1 MLNQDER
8 ESYVI
13 EPTSLPTAA
22 FIREHADFHDVVHVY
37 GDIDLSN
44 SRELEQAIQMP
55 RSVDRALVVDLSN
68 CVYMDSTALGVLVRT
83 KKNLGHDFKLLT
95 QDGSNVNR
103 LLEVS
108 GLDGFL
114 R

>member
-8 ESYVI
+8 ELPVV
-13 EPTSLPTAA
+13 EPSTLPTAA

-44 SRELEQAIQMP
+44 SGDLEHAIQMP

-68 CVYMDSTALGVLVRT
+68 CVYMDSTALGVLVRA
-83 KKNLGHDFKLLT
+83 KKNLGHHFKLITL
-95 QDGSNVNR
+95 DGSNVNR

>member
-1 MLNQDER
+1 MIQQDDR
-8 ESYVI
+8 DLSVV
-13 EPTSLPTAA
+13 EPSPLPAAA

-37 GDIDLSN
+37 GDVDLSN
-44 SRELEQAIQMP
+44 SADLEQAIQMP

-68 CVYMDSTALGVLVRT
+68 CVYMDSTALGVLVRA
-83 KKNLGHDFKLLT
+83 KKSLGHHFKLITL
-95 QDGSNVNR
+95 DGGNVSR

-108 GLDGFL
+108 GLDRFL